1 MTAATLAAL
10 PSELRRRVD
19 PAIAA
24 LVAIAVALAVFDRAR
39 LGSTLLFTLNALT
52 SIAPWLALSVA
63 LAAGARATGADAL
76 VRRAFEGRPLRMIFL
91 ATLFGALSPF
101 CSCGVVPVVAGLLAA
116 GVPLAPVLAFCLASP
131 LMDPS
136 QFLLLS
142 GTIGVGFAVAKTGA
156 AILAGLLGGFGTLAL
171 TRAGWLGD
179 EVVRVRKMSACAT
192 KQAAAPVAPVWRFWS
207 EPERAQTFIVTA
219 GAQAWFLGKIL
230 AVAFA
235 LESLM
240 LAYIPAE
247 RVAGVL
253 ADAGG
258 MAIPLAVMLGVPAYL
273 NGLAAIPLVNGLIG
287 LGVSPAVGLAFMVA
301 GGVTSLPAALAVWT
315 LLKPRAFGL
324 YVGFAALTA
333 LLAGWGY
340 AAVLAV

>member
-10 PSELRRRVD
+10 PSALRRRID
-19 PAIAA
+19 PALAA
-24 LVAIAVALAVFDRAR
+24 LVAIAVVLAVLDRAQ
-39 LGSTLLFTLNALT
+39 LGPTLLFTLNALT

-76 VRRAFEGRPLRMIFL
+76 VRRAFEGQPVRMIFL

-142 GTIGVGFAVAKTGA
+142 GTIGVGFAIAKTGA

-171 TRAGWLGD
+171 TRAGWLD
-179 EVVRVRKMSACAT
+179 DAVRVRKMSACAAR
-192 KQAAAPVAPVWRFWS
+192 KAAAPAAPVWRFWT
-207 EPERAQTFIVTA
+207 EADRAQTFVVTA
-219 GAQAWFLGKIL
+219 GSQAWFLGKIL

-240 LAYIPAE
+240 LAYVPAE

-258 MAIPLAVMLGVPAYL
+258 LAIPLAVVLGVPAYL

-287 LGVSPAVGLAFMVA
+287 LGMSPAVGLAFMVA

-315 LLKPRAFGL
+315 LLKPRAFVL
-324 YVGFAALTA
+324 YLGFAALTA

-340 AAVLAV
+340 AVALSL